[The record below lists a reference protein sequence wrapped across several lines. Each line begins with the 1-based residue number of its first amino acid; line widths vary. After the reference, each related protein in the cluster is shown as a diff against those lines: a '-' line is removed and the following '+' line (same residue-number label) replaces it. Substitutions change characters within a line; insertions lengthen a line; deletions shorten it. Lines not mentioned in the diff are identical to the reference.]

1 MSDNLGEIESRLDEM
16 DHDRLLALRDKIDE
30 LLKQGRP
37 KHKWP
42 GGVTLW
48 HKIWKRSVR
57 AIYEE
62 AEENYRVRVWWELER
77 GEWVYQDKYSGDP
90 MSESDLEEWTPEKED
105 AADAEKKAMLE
116 SLKESAT

>member
-1 MSDNLGEIESRLDEM
+1 MNDIEWQLDSMDRQRLTM
-16 DHDRLLALRDKIDE
+16 LRDKIDE
-30 LLKQGRP
+30 LLKQDRHEP
-37 KHKWP
+37 KWP

-48 HKIWKRSVR
+48 HKVWKRSVR

-62 AEENYRVRVWWELER
+62 AEENYRVRVWWDLER
-77 GEWVYQDKYSGDP
+77 GEWCYQDKYSGDP
-90 MSESDLEEWTPEKED
+90 MSESDLEECTPEKED